1 MLPRVVAIAALAA
14 SMGSSVALAASCP
27 ASDALPGVSA
37 TSRSPAAWQANGG
50 KTPSGCKGAV
60 EPHLKADQAVR
71 PLADRRPGFM
81 RFGNTE
87 IRIGG
92 QVRAEGSF
100 SR

>member
-1 MLPRVVAIAALAA
+1 MLPRVIAIAALAA

-27 ASDALPGVSA
+27 EFEVLPGVSA
-37 TSRSPAAWQANGG
+37 TSRSPAAWQADGR
-50 KTPSGCKGAV
+50 KTAAGCKGFV
-60 EPHLKADQAVR
+60 EPHTAR
-71 PLADRRPGFM
+71 GADRPVGDRTPGFM

-100 SR
+100 NR